1 MTTRLRSFLLAAL
14 AFALAASPVAA
25 YGVIH
30 RYDHVD
36 DETHEKHVRAMYR
49 LDDLLSEYNR
59 LHNHPDPDHHR
70 RHREPEYVRAYKE
83 KHLHAAQ
90 HARRVEAL
98 RHAHGDGDPTHVACD
113 DPLFVQSHML
123 DCLRHPT
130 WEHPHGGCCEGLRM
144 WNDAGCN
151 CDGVRSVLTHDAT
164 FEHYARVAAKF
175 EAQCDVTPRTN
186 CENQLLEVRRY
197 GVIHHDGFDASSGH
211 FHLALPERDAIGIRT
226 GAAMIPELPGNRR
239 SLKSA
244 WESTAGKQTIECDK
258 MQSAMLALLPCLGQ
272 VPASVSD
279 ECCKG
284 LNSWND
290 AGCYCD
296 GVQTVMEDPETP
308 KAYVELAAVLN
319 PACGVEKVT
328 DLNHR
333 VCAPP
338 PPRRRRRRRR
348 PTRRRDPPRRPR

>member
-1 MTTRLRSFLLAAL
+1 
-14 AFALAASPVAA
+14 
-25 YGVIH
+25 
-30 RYDHVD
+30 
-36 DETHEKHVRAMYR
+36 
-49 LDDLLSEYNR
+49 
-59 LHNHPDPDHHR
+59 
-70 RHREPEYVRAYKE
+70 
-83 KHLHAAQ
+83 
-90 HARRVEAL
+90 
-98 RHAHGDGDPTHVACD
+98 
-113 DPLFVQSHML
+113 
-123 DCLRHPT
+123 
-130 WEHPHGGCCEGLRM
+130 M

-258 MQSAMLALLPCLGQ
+258 MQSAILALLPCLGQ
-272 VPASVSD
+272 VPASESD

-296 GVQTVMEDPETP
+296 GVQTVMEI
-308 KAYVELAAVLN
+308 
-319 PACGVEKVT
+319 
-328 DLNHR
+328 
-333 VCAPP
+333 
-338 PPRRRRRRRR
+338 RRRQRRTSSWPPSSTRVWGGKSDGFKPPSVRA
-348 PTRRRDPPRRPR
+348 PTPRAAADAAAAQPAAATPASSTRVRDDRCAGDLGGVLPILLAVRVGRADG